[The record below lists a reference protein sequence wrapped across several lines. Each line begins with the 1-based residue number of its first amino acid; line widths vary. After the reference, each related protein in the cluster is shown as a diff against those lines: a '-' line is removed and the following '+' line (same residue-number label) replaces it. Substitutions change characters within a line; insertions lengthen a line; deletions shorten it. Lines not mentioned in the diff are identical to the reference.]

1 MQRVIK
7 FVAVGV
13 IAGATLTACDD
24 DSPTVPP
31 VGETVWSADL
41 AAEDDGDLTGSIE
54 VVATASAF
62 DAAIE
67 LADAEAEATYAWYV
81 GEGATCEDEDL
92 RLGDAEDYEALEA
105 DEEGDASA
113 EATVDATMDSDEEY
127 HAAVWSTDEEAVL
140 VACGELTTED

>member
-1 MQRVIK
+1 MERLIR
-7 FVAVGV
+7 FVAVGI
-13 IAGATLTACDD
+13 IAGVTLTACDD

-41 AAEDDGDLTGSIE
+41 TAEDDGDLTGSIE
-54 VVATASAF
+54 VVATDAAF
-62 DAAIE
+62 DAAIT

-81 GEGATCEDEDL
+81 GEGASCEDEDL

-113 EATVDATMDSDEEY
+113 EGAVDATVDSDEEY
-127 HAAVWSTDEEAVL
+127 HVAVWTTDEEAVL
-140 VACGELTTED
+140 VACGELTED